1 MKHRIKAPMLAAALV
16 LAGLVPLAA
25 CSHTMQGAGQDIQNA
40 GQSIEQTGQQ
50 TDDSNPNT
58 P

>member
-1 MKHRIKAPMLAAALV
+1 MKRRIKAPLAAAALV
-16 LAGLVPLAA
+16 LGSLVPLAA

-40 GQSIEQTGQQ
+40 GQTVQQTGQQ
-50 TDDSNPNT
+50 TNDGNPST